1 MRVRQFVRKGKTR
14 VFFTMG
20 EVDVFNRYS
29 LISFF
34 FFLTFL
40 RARKIIFFNFLTG
53 VETYGQIR
61 RRRYS
66 ERRFLFSD
74 IKFRFRATFRQF
86 RPRNQG

>member
-34 FFLTFL
+34 FFDVQESN
-40 RARKIIFFNFLTG
+40 FF
-53 VETYGQIR
+53 
-61 RRRYS
+61 
-66 ERRFLFSD
+66 
-74 IKFRFRATFRQF
+74 
-86 RPRNQG
+86 

>member
-34 FFLTFL
+34 FFL
-40 RARKIIFFNFLTG
+40 RARKIIFLIFLRTLRL
-53 VETYGQIR
+53 VDKFEESVIR
-61 RRRYS
+61 NVD
-66 ERRFLFSD
+66 FFSR
-74 IKFRFRATFRQF
+74 I
-86 RPRNQG
+86 